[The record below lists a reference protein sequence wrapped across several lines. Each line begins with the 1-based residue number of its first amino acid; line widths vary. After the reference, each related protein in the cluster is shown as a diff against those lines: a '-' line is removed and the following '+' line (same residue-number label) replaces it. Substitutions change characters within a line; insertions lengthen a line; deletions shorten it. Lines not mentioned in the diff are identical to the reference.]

1 MDSEARIGIASVTL
15 LDSLPAFFSNLAG
28 IWQNRNTVNTEAEE
42 QSNGRSQFRGKHTM
56 LCIARGP
63 SCFGPACDRG
73 VISRLNLLYCGSCR
87 FNASKGFGFIT
98 PEGGGE
104 DLFVHQV
111 CTYSHRSARLP
122 AIVVL
127 EHAGPVVTPRAKKA
141 HRKPCSKVA

>member
-1 MDSEARIGIASVTL
+1 MESEARIGIASVTL

-28 IWQNRNTVNTEAEE
+28 IWQNRNTVNTEAEA
-42 QSNGRSQFRGKHTM
+42 QSNGRPPFRGKHTM

-73 VISRLNLLYCGSCR
+73 VISRLSLLYCGSCR

-111 CTYSHRSARLP
+111 CTYSQLSARLP
-122 AIVVL
+122 AMVVL
-127 EHAGPVVTPRAKKA
+127 EHVGPVVECVTPRAPKA
-141 HRKPCSKVA
+141 LQKIA